1 MNAYSDIIKSLVE
14 ANIDFSA
21 GVCQWEE
28 YDYTWNSM
36 GFPKRILDNAKYR
49 IDMLAGV
56 LLFDATGK
64 YIACGYGDEMPE
76 WEEAGVSR

>member
-1 MNAYSDIIKSLVE
+1 
-14 ANIDFSA
+14 
-21 GVCQWEE
+21 
-28 YDYTWNSM
+28 
-36 GFPKRILDNAKYR
+36 
-49 IDMLAGV
+49 MLAGV